1 MNWFASTGSRPEA
14 PVQLFCLPYAGA
26 GASAF
31 RHWPAAFGPDVEV
44 LPVQLPGREKRISE
58 DPHFTVAEVTDAI
71 AARADRPYAIYGH
84 SMGGRLGFDVVRK
97 LRRTG
102 RPLPLRLYVGGARAP
117 HITEPGGFIGLSRVS
132 DDELLRRLS
141 DGGGLPAEAFNHPEL
156 LELML
161 PLLRADFGRV
171 DDYRH
176 VPEDPL
182 PVPIVAF
189 GGDADAAVTRA
200 QTAAWGEHTAAGFTM
215 HELSGGHFFLHDR
228 LAEMAALIRADLA
241 AAPGATTAAPG
252 ATTAAPGATTTAPG
266 GLTTATGTSTTAPG
280 VAAAGPG
287 TSTARA
293 GTPDAGPGP
302 VRAVGRGTAGGAH
315 RVPLGDTGWSVW
327 RDAMLRTTGFPADG
341 LVALSAPRAAAAAD
355 ALLATGTG
363 EERFDTEFDEAVRAG
378 AARLSALAADPLL
391 REAVTWQNRGALVAL
406 DGLARGGA
414 DAPRNV
420 RRRDRERA
428 LLKYW
433 QRYCGK
439 NETVGFFGPACWVTV
454 DPDQPE
460 VALVN
465 PGEGLTGRR
474 WVWFESWA
482 LAAYADRLGADLAVR
497 RWWPPMLRPH
507 LAIRDRDVLRPGRPP
522 LTLTPVEAALL
533 RAADGR
539 RHAAALVT
547 DPAIGLRRPEDGYA
561 LLDRLVERELI
572 TWDAALPVSPDAER
586 VLAERIAAIGDEP
599 ARATAR
605 AGFDRLC
612 AARDAVATAAGDP
625 DSLRAALDALDAT
638 FTELTGVP
646 AVRRA
651 GQMYAGRTICYE
663 DTARDLDVVFGA
675 PLLAELAAP
684 LDVLL
689 RAARWLANAL
699 ADAYLAVLRGLHD
712 ELRAESG
719 GPVALAD
726 LWFLAQ
732 GLFWGGG
739 ERPVDAVAA
748 DFAARWAG
756 LFGLDTLPAGTTDV
770 RLRAADLAEKIDTVF
785 PGDRPTWSNAAMH
798 SPDLQICATDEA
810 ALRRGDYTVVLGE
823 LHAAWSSFDCAVF
836 TPSHP
841 DVERLRDA
849 LAADLGE
856 RRVRLLFPA
865 DWPRRTSRTAESLT
879 GPTDRQLAFLDAPGA
894 DPARVLSTV
903 DLTVDDVAGE
913 LVATA
918 SDGQRWPLA
927 EIFAEPFSAHA
938 VDGFKL
944 VAAAPYTPRITV
956 DRLVVARQTWRTT
969 VGESGLAAVTGERQ
983 RFLAVRDWR
992 RRLGLPEQVYVKLGT
1007 ETKPCFVD
1015 LAAPGFAAMLCALV
1029 RAARVDGGDDVSL
1042 TVSEM
1047 LPGPEQAWVPDG
1059 AGRRYFSELRLHLTD
1074 TGALGT
1080 DSGVEDAR

>member
-1 MNWFASTGSRPEA
+1 MR
-14 PVQLFCLPYAGA
+14 LFCLPYAGA

-31 RHWPAAFGPDVEV
+31 RRWASEFGESVDVT
-44 LPVQLPGREKRISE
+44 PVQLPGRENRITE
-58 DPHFTVAEVTDAI
+58 DPRFSVAEVADAI
-71 AARADRPYAIYGH
+71 VSRADRPYAIYGH
-84 SMGGRLGFDVVRK
+84 SMGGRLGFDVVRE

-117 HITEPGGFIGLSRVS
+117 HVRTPGPFDGLSRAS
-132 DDELLRRLS
+132 DDELLRRLGE
-141 DGGGLPAEAFNHPEL
+141 GGGLPAELLDHPEL
-156 LELML
+156 VELLL

-176 VPEDPL
+176 VPGEPL

-189 GGDADAAVTRA
+189 AGRTDRAVTRD
-200 QTAAWGEHTAAGFTM
+200 QNAAWAEHTAAGFTL
-215 HELSGGHFFLHDR
+215 HELDGGHFFLHDR
-228 LAEMAALIRADLA
+228 LPELAALIRADL
-241 AAPGATTAAPG
+241 TAALSDP
-252 ATTAAPGATTTAPG
+252 
-266 GLTTATGTSTTAPG
+266 
-280 VAAAGPG
+280 
-287 TSTARA
+287 RA
-293 GTPDAGPGP
+293 GTPDAGPDP
-302 VRAVGRGTAGGAH
+302 VRAAGRGTAGAAH
-315 RVPLGDTGWSVW
+315 RVPLGDTGC
-327 RDAMLRTTGFPADG
+327 RCDATRCCVPPGPRPTGFA
-341 LVALSAPRAAAAAD
+341 VQRAPGRHRRRRAARDRRGRGPVRQGVRGGAA
-355 ALLATGTG
+355 L
-363 EERFDTEFDEAVRAG
+363 RRAG
-378 AARLSALAADPLL
+378 FSALAADPLL
-391 REAVTWQNRGALVAL
+391 REAVTWQNRGALVAF
-406 DGLARGGA
+406 DGLVRGGA
-414 DAPRNV
+414 DAARNV

-439 NETVGFFGPACWVTV
+439 NETVGFFGPSCWVTV
-454 DPDQPE
+454 DPAQPE
-460 VALVN
+460 VARVN
-465 PGEGLTGRR
+465 PGDRLTRRR

-482 LAAYADRLGADLAVR
+482 LTAYADRIGADLAVR

-507 LAIRDRDVLRPGRPP
+507 LAVRDRAVLRPGRPP
-522 LTLTPVEAALL
+522 LTLTPVEAELL

-539 RHAAALVT
+539 RPAADLVA

-586 VLAERIAAIGDEP
+586 VLADRIEAIGDEP
-599 ARATAR
+599 ARAAAR
-605 AGFDRLC
+605 AGFDRLR
-612 AARDAVATAAGDP
+612 AARDEVAAAAGDAER
-625 DSLRAALDALDAT
+625 LRAALDALDAT

-651 GQMYAGRTICYE
+651 GQMYAGRTVCYE
-663 DTARDLDVVFGA
+663 DSARDLDVVFGA

-699 ADAYLAVLRGLHD
+699 ARAYLDVLRGLYE

-719 GPVALAD
+719 GPVPLAD
-726 LWFLAQ
+726 CGSWLRACS
-732 GLFWGGG
+732 GATASG
-739 ERPVDAVAA
+739 PST
-748 DFAARWAG
+748 RWRRSSPAHWSG
-756 LFGLDTLPAGTTDV
+756 LFGLDTLPP
-770 RLRAADLAEKIDTVF
+770 AAPTYGCARPDLADRIDAVF
-785 PGDRPTWSNAAMH
+785 PGAGPEWSNAAIH
-798 SPDLQICATDEA
+798 SPDLQICATDA
-810 ALRRGDYTVVLGE
+810 DALRRGDYTVVLGE

-849 LAADLGE
+849 LAADLGQ

-879 GPTDRQLAFLDAPGA
+879 GPTDRHLAFLDAPGA
-894 DPARVLSTV
+894 DPARVLPTV
-903 DLTVDDVAGE
+903 DLVVDDVDGE

-918 SDGQRWPLA
+918 SDGQRWPLT

-956 DRLVVARQTWRTT
+956 DRLVLARQTWRTT
-969 VGESGLAAVTGERQ
+969 VGESGLAVPNGERE

-992 RRLGLPEQVYVKLGT
+992 RRLGLPEQVYVKFGT

-1015 LAAPGFAAMLCALV
+1015 LSAPAFATTLCAMA
-1029 RAARVDGGDDVSL
+1029 RAARVDGGDDVSF
-1042 TVSEM
+1042 TSARCCPPRSRRGCPTGRAAATSASCACTSPT
-1047 LPGPEQAWVPDG
+1047 PGGRTTGEPSG
-1059 AGRRYFSELRLHLTD
+1059 APGRHRLV
-1074 TGALGT
+1074 
-1080 DSGVEDAR
+1080 GVA

>member
-1 MNWFASTGSRPEA
+1 MNWFVSAGSRPEA
-14 PVQLFCLPYAGA
+14 PVRLFCLPYAGA

-31 RHWPAAFGPDVEV
+31 RRWASEFGESVDVT
-44 LPVQLPGREKRISE
+44 PVQLPGRENRITE
-58 DPHFTVAEVTDAI
+58 DPRFSVAEVADAI
-71 AARADRPYAIYGH
+71 ASRADRPYAIYGH
-84 SMGGRLGFDVVRK
+84 SMGGRLGFDVVRE

-117 HITEPGGFIGLSRVS
+117 HVRTPGPFDGLSRAS
-132 DDELLRRLS
+132 DDELLRRLGE
-141 DGGGLPAEAFNHPEL
+141 GGGLPAELLDHPEL
-156 LELML
+156 VELLL

-176 VPEDPL
+176 VPGEPL

-189 GGDADAAVTRA
+189 AGRTDRAVTRD
-200 QTAAWGEHTAAGFTM
+200 QNAAWAEHTAAGFTL
-215 HELSGGHFFLHDR
+215 HELDGGHFFLHDR
-228 LAEMAALIRADLA
+228 LPELAALIRADL
-241 AAPGATTAAPG
+241 TAALSDP
-252 ATTAAPGATTTAPG
+252 
-266 GLTTATGTSTTAPG
+266 
-280 VAAAGPG
+280 
-287 TSTARA
+287 RA
-293 GTPDAGPGP
+293 GTPDAGPDP
-302 VRAVGRGTAGGAH
+302 VRAAGRGTAGAAH

-327 RDAMLRTTGFPADG
+327 RDAVLRTTGFPADG
-341 LVALSAPRAAAAAD
+341 LELFSAPRAATAAD
-355 ALLATGTG
+355 ELLATGAG
-363 EERFDTEFDEAVRAG
+363 ADRFDKEFEEALRSG
-378 AARLSALAADPLL
+378 AQRFTALAADPLL
-391 REAVTWQNRGALVAL
+391 REAVTWQNRGALVAF
-406 DGLARGGA
+406 DGLVRGGA
-414 DAPRNV
+414 DAARNV

-439 NETVGFFGPACWVTV
+439 NETVGFFGPSCWVTV
-454 DPDQPE
+454 DPAQPE
-460 VALVN
+460 VARVN
-465 PGEGLTGRR
+465 PGDRLTRRR

-482 LAAYADRLGADLAVR
+482 LTAYADRIGADLAVR

-507 LAIRDRDVLRPGRPP
+507 LAVRDRAVLRPGRPP

-539 RHAAALVT
+539 RPAADLVA

-586 VLAERIAAIGDEP
+586 VLADRIEAIGDEP
-599 ARATAR
+599 ARAAAR
-605 AGFDRLC
+605 AGFDRLR
-612 AARDAVATAAGDP
+612 AARDEVAAAAGDAER
-625 DSLRAALDALDAT
+625 LRAALDALDAT

-651 GQMYAGRTICYE
+651 GQMYAGRTVCYE
-663 DTARDLDVVFGA
+663 DSARDLDVVFGA

-699 ADAYLAVLRGLHD
+699 ARAYLDVLRGLYE

-719 GPVALAD
+719 APVPLAD

-732 GLFWGGG
+732 GMFWGDG

-748 DFAARWAG
+748 EFAARWSG
-756 LFGLDTLPAGTTDV
+756 LFGLDTLPAGSTDV
-770 RLRAADLAEKIDTVF
+770 RLRAADLADRIDAVF
-785 PGDRPTWSNAAMH
+785 PGAGPEWSNAAIH
-798 SPDLQICATDEA
+798 SPDLQICASDA
-810 ALRRGDYTVVLGE
+810 DALRRGDYTVVLGE

-849 LAADLGE
+849 LAADLGQ

-879 GPTDRQLAFLDAPGA
+879 GPTDRHLAFLDAPGA
-894 DPARVLSTV
+894 DPARVLPTV
-903 DLTVDDVAGE
+903 DLVVDDIDGE

-918 SDGQRWPLA
+918 SDGQRWPLT

-956 DRLVVARQTWRTT
+956 DRLVLARQTWRTT
-969 VGESGLAAVTGERQ
+969 VGASGLAVPNGERE

-992 RRLGLPEQVYVKLGT
+992 RRLGLPEQVYVKFGT

-1015 LAAPGFAAMLCALV
+1015 LSAPAFATTLCAMA
-1029 RAARVDGGDDVSL
+1029 RAARVDGGDDVSF

-1047 LPGPEQAWVPDG
+1047 LPAPEQAWVPDG
-1059 AGRRYFSELRLHLTD
+1059 QGRRYFSELRLHIT
-1074 TGALGT
+1074 
-1080 DSGVEDAR
+1080 DARREDHR

>member
-1 MNWFASTGSRPEA
+1 MNWFVSAGSRPEA
-14 PVQLFCLPYAGA
+14 PVRLFCLPYAGA

-31 RHWPAAFGPDVEV
+31 RHWPAAVGPGVEV
-44 LPVQLPGREKRISE
+44 LPVQLPGRENRIME
-58 DPHFTVAEVTDAI
+58 DPRFTVAEVADAI
-71 AARADRPYAIYGH
+71 ASRADRPYAIYGH
-84 SMGGRLGFDVVRK
+84 SMGGRLGFEVVRE

-117 HITEPGGFIGLSRVS
+117 HVAGPGLFDGLSHAD
-132 DDELLRRLS
+132 DDELLRRLR
-141 DGGGLPAEAFNHPEL
+141 DGGGLSAELLDHPEL
-156 LELML
+156 VDLLL

-171 DDYRH
+171 DDYRY
-176 VPEDPL
+176 VPGEPL

-189 GGDADAAVTRA
+189 AGDRDRAVTRE
-200 QTAAWGEHTAAGFTM
+200 QNAAWVEHTAAGFTL
-215 HELSGGHFFLHDR
+215 HELPGGHFFLHDR
-228 LAEMAALIRADLA
+228 LAELAALIRADLA
-241 AAPGATTAAPG
+241 AAPGVPASASDVPAAAPDVRSAAPLAAPG
-252 ATTAAPGATTTAPG
+252 D
-266 GLTTATGTSTTAPG
+266 STTR
-280 VAAAGPG
+280 V
-287 TSTARA
+287 R
-293 GTPDAGPGP
+293 TPDAGPDP
-302 VRAVGRGTAGGAH
+302 VRAAGRGTAGGAH

-327 RDAMLRTTGFPADG
+327 RDAVLRTTGFPADG
-341 LVALSAPRAAAAAD
+341 LALLTAPRAAVAAD
-355 ALLATGTG
+355 ELLATGAG
-363 EERFDTEFDEAVRAG
+363 ADRFDKEFDEAVRAG
-378 AARLSALAADPLL
+378 AERLTALAADPRL

-439 NETVGFFGPACWVTV
+439 NETVGFFGPGCWVTL
-454 DPDQPE
+454 DPELPE
-460 VALVN
+460 VARVE
-465 PGEGLTGRR
+465 PGDRLTRWRR
-474 WVWFESWA
+474 VWFESWA
-482 LAAYADRLGADLAVR
+482 LAAYADRIGADPAVR

-507 LAIRDRDVLRPGRPP
+507 LAVRDRTVLRPGRPP
-522 LTLTPVEAALL
+522 VTLSPVEAALL

-539 RHAAALVT
+539 RPAADLVA

-561 LLDRLVERELI
+561 LLDRLVARELI

-586 VLAERIAAIGDEP
+586 VLAERIAAIGDES
-599 ARATAR
+599 ARAAAR
-605 AGFDRLC
+605 SGFDRLR
-612 AARDAVATAAGDP
+612 AARDAVAAAAGDP
-625 DSLRAALDALDAT
+625 VALRAALDHLDAT

-646 AVRRA
+646 ATRRA

-699 ADAYLAVLRGLHD
+699 AEAYLTVLRGLYD
-712 ELRAESG
+712 ELRAETG

-732 GLFWGGG
+732 GLFWGDG

-748 DFAARWAG
+748 DFATRWAG
-756 LFGLDTLPAGTTDV
+756 LFGLDTAPAGVTDV
-770 RLRAADLAEKIDTVF
+770 RVRAADLAGRIDAVF
-785 PGDRPTWSNAAMH
+785 PGTRPSWSNAVVH
-798 SPDLQICATDEA
+798 SPDLQICATDAA
-810 ALRRGDYTVVLGE
+810 ALHRGEYTVVLGE

-836 TPSHP
+836 TQTHP
-841 DVERLRDA
+841 EPARLRDA
-849 LAADLGE
+849 LAADLGGG
-856 RRVRLLFPA
+856 RVRLLFPA

-894 DPARVLSTV
+894 DPARVLPTV
-903 DLTVDDVAGE
+903 DLTVHEVDGD

-918 SDGQRWPLA
+918 PDGQRWPLA
-927 EIFAEPFSAHA
+927 EIFAPVLSAHA

-944 VAAAPYTPRITV
+944 VAAAPHTPRITV
-956 DRLVVARQTWRTT
+956 DRLVVSRRTWRTT
-969 VGESGLAAVTGERQ
+969 VGQSGLADAVGERN
-983 RFLAVRDWR
+983 RFLAVRAWR
-992 RRLGLPEQVYVKLGT
+992 RRLDLPERVYVKLGT

-1015 LAAPGFAAMLCALV
+1015 LAAPGFATMLCALV
-1029 RAARVDGGDDVSL
+1029 RAARVDGGDGVPL

-1047 LPGPEQAWVPDG
+1047 LPEPEQAWVPDG
-1059 AGRRYFSELRLHLTD
+1059 DGRRYFSELRLHLTD
-1074 TGALGT
+1074 TGW
-1080 DSGVEDAR
+1080 EDGR

>member
-1 MNWFASTGSRPEA
+1 MNWFVSTGSRPEA
-14 PVQLFCLPYAGA
+14 PVRLFCLPYAGA

-31 RHWPAAFGPDVEV
+31 RNWPAAFGPDVEV
-44 LPVQLPGREKRISE
+44 LPVQLPGRENRITE
-58 DPHFTVAEVTDAI
+58 DPRFTVADVADAI
-71 AARADRPYAIYGH
+71 ASRADRPYAIYGH
-84 SMGGRLGFDVVRK
+84 SMGGRLGFDVVRE

-117 HITEPGGFIGLSRVS
+117 HVTAPGTFDGLSRVG
-132 DDELLRRLS
+132 DEELLRRLG
-141 DGGGLPAEAFNHPEL
+141 DGGGLPAELLDHPEL
-156 LELML
+156 VELLL

-176 VPEDPL
+176 VPGEPL

-189 GGDADAAVTRA
+189 AGDADRAVTRE
-200 QTAAWGEHTAAGFTM
+200 QNAAWGEHTAAGFTL
-215 HELSGGHFFLHDR
+215 HELPGGHFFLHDR
-228 LAEMAALIRADLA
+228 LTELVALIRADLTA
-241 AAPGATTAAPG
+241 APGVPSAAPGAAPHAPIAAPGAT
-252 ATTAAPGATTTAPG
+252 
-266 GLTTATGTSTTAPG
+266 
-280 VAAAGPG
+280 VAGPG
-287 TSTARA
+287 TSTTRA
-293 GTPDAGPGP
+293 GSPDAGPDP

-341 LVALSAPRAAAAAD
+341 LAALSAPRAAAAAD
-355 ALLATGTG
+355 ELLATGTG
-363 EERFDTEFDEAVRAG
+363 EDRFDKEFDEALRDG
-378 AARLSALAADPLL
+378 AERLSTLAADPLL

-454 DPDQPE
+454 DRDQPE

-465 PGEGLTGRR
+465 PGDRLTRRR

-482 LAAYADRLGADLAVR
+482 LAAYADRIGADPAVR

-507 LAIRDRDVLRPGRPP
+507 LAIRDRVVLRPGRPP

-539 RHAAALVT
+539 RDAADLVT

-599 ARATAR
+599 ARAAAR
-605 AGFDRLC
+605 AGFDRLR
-612 AARDAVATAAGDP
+612 AARDAVAAAAGDP
-625 DSLRAALDALDAT
+625 EPLRVALDALDAT

-699 ADAYLAVLRGLHD
+699 ADAYLEVLRGLHD

-770 RLRAADLAEKIDTVF
+770 RLRAADLAGRIDTVF
-785 PGDRPTWSNAAMH
+785 PGVRPGWSNAAMH

-894 DPARVLSTV
+894 EPGRVLPTV
-903 DLTVDDVAGE
+903 DLTVDEVAGE

-927 EIFAEPFSAHA
+927 EIFAEAFSAHA

-969 VGESGLAAVTGERQ
+969 VGESGLATATGERQ
-983 RFLAVRDWR
+983 RFLAVRAWR

-1015 LAAPGFAAMLCALV
+1015 LAAPGFAVMLCALV

-1047 LPGPEQAWVPDG
+1047 LPDPTQAWVPDA

-1074 TGALGT
+1074 TGAHVT
-1080 DSGVEDAR
+1080 DTGAEESR